1 MMNECA
7 CVNGM
12 GDWSEEAVDFN
23 SWFCW
28 TRQLN
33 LPNQSDIGN
42 SLTRQATIGFSS
54 SLLRDVRLS
63 RKAKDKTYAE
73 HFYKYS

>member
-1 MMNECA
+1 MMNEYA

-33 LPNQSDIGN
+33 HPIQSDIGN
-42 SLTRQATIGFSS
+42 SLTSRATIGFSS
-54 SLLRDVRLS
+54 SLLREVRLS
-63 RKAKDKTYAE
+63 RKANGKTYAE
-73 HFYKYS
+73 DFYKYS